1 MYKSEVRPHVDCKH
15 IKQVKETACEW
26 NEFTSPEPY
35 KGDGKCP
42 LCVSLLTSS
51 RCGVDTMAT
60 FYKNCDHRGRWKGDP
75 LDFHRVKVVNRF
87 YDQRKTREEV
97 ISLLESLGFEALLD

>member
-1 MYKSEVRPHVDCKH
+1 MPDLTPFTVAYCPSAKTPVQIEGSKGNVYNVFKGRTAHYDFDWICQCTSRKFRPHVDCKH

-42 LCVSLLTSS
+42 C
-51 RCGVDTMAT
+51 CGEPVDFITMW
-60 FYKNCDHRGRWKGDP
+60 G
-75 LDFHRVKVVNRF
+75 
-87 YDQRKTREEV
+87 
-97 ISLLESLGFEALLD
+97 